1 MISRI
6 RYFFSFFIILSLFGF
21 SENSYIHSPTPRNIK
36 ETEWITKSN
45 TNGTV
50 SKCYHYNQ
58 CINIASTNLN
68 LRSWSNDFRILY
80 DREVNVKFISLSK
93 IFNHINT
100 INLIGNKIYIPRKSI
115 EYHDFSKKRTELS
128 TQNCLSYAIKRN
140 VRDIKWNNLLESKWI
155 NQRINSLNIS
165 MELYALQNGLEG

>member
-21 SENSYIHSPTPRNIK
+21 NENSFIHFPAPRNIK

-45 TNGTV
+45 TNGKV

-58 CINIASTNLN
+58 LTNIESSNLN
-68 LRSWSNDFRILY
+68 LRSWSNDFKIRY
-80 DREVNVKFISLSK
+80 DQKVNVKFISLSK
-93 IFNHINT
+93 IFDHIDT
-100 INLIGNKIYIPRKSI
+100 INLIDNKIYIPRKSI
-115 EYHDFSKKRTELS
+115 EYHDISKNRTELS
-128 TQNCLSYAIKRN
+128 TQNCLSYAIKRDF
-140 VRDIKWNNLLESKWI
+140 RDIKWNNLLESKWI